1 MRRRFGLLPLV
12 LAALVA
18 ACEEETL
25 SLDEGTPSTLDVRA
39 YVDADGDGTFS
50 AADDVPITGATVT
63 LAGDDGQL
71 TATTGADG
79 LATFGELPPGS
90 YQATLSGTIPPGAV
104 LATATT
110 LTVAAPF
117 QGDDLDAEFRFAFLP
132 GTVFG
137 VVFRDDN
144 MSGDFEAAE
153 DTPAAGLPVVLLEG
167 TGTAGDTVAVAA
179 TDAFGTFIFEGIRPG
194 DYTILVD
201 PPETIE
207 IVGGNEIPITVSA
220 DGVVGN
226 LIVFTGD
233 LVIPVADARAAQG
246 SIVTVEGVVV
256 YAPDFPTPT
265 RDAFL
270 QDETGGIAVFD
281 FDLEATAGRP
291 LQVGDSIRLT
301 GTSGSFRSEV
311 QISDVTA
318 VQILATV
325 TPPDPRPVSAAAINA
340 GTFAGELVTI
350 DGTVVDVDTL
360 TFDNQ
365 YVLLEDAA
373 ADTFAVF
380 GDERTGVTVATWE
393 LGQTYAIT
401 GVLGTDDRD
410 PFPERVEPRQPGDV
424 VELGP
429 LLDIADAR
437 TMDGATVR
445 VEGVVTW
452 APSFADATIFFQDGT
467 GGISV
472 FDFDLEDLAGAPPQ
486 MGDRVRIRGVVGAFG
501 GEVQL
506 ESLSSVG
513 IRGNEAVPA
522 PRLVT
527 ADEIN
532 AGMFQGELV
541 TVEGATVTS
550 VENPS
555 FDNQLVTLT
564 DGNGDSFA
572 VFGDGR
578 TGVGLAD
585 WTVGEVYT
593 VIGVLGT
600 DTNNALPERIE
611 VRQPSDV
618 NQTS

>member
-1 MRRRFGLLPLV
+1 MRRRFALLPLA

-39 YVDADGDGTFS
+39 YVDADGDGAFT
-50 AADDVPITGATVT
+50 AANDVAITGATVT

-71 TATTGADG
+71 TAATGADG

-104 LATATT
+104 LSTATT

-117 QGDDLDAEFRFAFLP
+117 QGDDLEAEFRFAFLP
-132 GTVFG
+132 GTVSG

-144 MSGDFEAAE
+144 MSGDFEPAE

-167 TGTAGDTVAVAA
+167 TGTAGDTVATGV
-179 TDAFGTFIFEGIRPG
+179 TDALGTFVFDGIRPG
-194 DYTILVD
+194 DYTIVITPFESID
-201 PPETIE
+201 
-207 IVGGNEIPITVSA
+207 IVGGNEIPVTVGA
-220 DGVVGN
+220 DGVAGN
-226 LIVFTGD
+226 LILFTGD
-233 LVIPVADARAAQG
+233 LVIPVADARDAQG
-246 SIVTVEGVVV
+246 SIVTVEGVVT
-256 YAPDFPTPT
+256 YAPDFSTSGVFFQ
-265 RDAFL
+265 DA
-270 QDETGGIAVFD
+270 TGGMGLFD
-281 FDLEATAGRP
+281 SNLVDQAGRA
-291 LQVGDSIRLT
+291 LAVGDSIRVT

-311 QISDVTA
+311 QISPVTA
-318 VQILATV
+318 IEILATV
-325 TPPDPRPVSAAAINA
+325 SEPDPRPVTAAAINA

-350 DGTVVDVDTL
+350 DGTVVDVEVL
-360 TFDNQ
+360 SFGNQ
-365 YVLLEDAA
+365 RVLLEDAV

-380 GDERTGVTVATWE
+380 ADSRTGVTEDAWE
-393 LGQTYAIT
+393 VGQTYAVT

-410 PFPERVEPRQPGDV
+410 ALQERIEPRQPSDV

-429 LLDIADAR
+429 VIDIADAR
-437 TMDGATVR
+437 TMPGATVR

-452 APSFADATIFFQDGT
+452 APSFDTRVIFFQDGT
-467 GGISV
+467 GGVSV
-472 FDFDLEDLAGAPPQ
+472 FDSNLDDLAGAAPQ
-486 MGDRVRIRGVVGAFG
+486 MGDRVRIRGVVGAFA
-501 GEVQL
+501 GELQL
-506 ESLSSVG
+506 GSLGSAA
-513 IRGNEAVPA
+513 ILGNEAVPA

-541 TVEGATVTS
+541 TVEGATVTA

-564 DGNGDSFA
+564 DGNGDSFS
-572 VFGDGR
+572 VFGDDR
-578 TGVGLAD
+578 TGVSLAD

-600 DTNNALPERIE
+600 DTNQTLPERIE